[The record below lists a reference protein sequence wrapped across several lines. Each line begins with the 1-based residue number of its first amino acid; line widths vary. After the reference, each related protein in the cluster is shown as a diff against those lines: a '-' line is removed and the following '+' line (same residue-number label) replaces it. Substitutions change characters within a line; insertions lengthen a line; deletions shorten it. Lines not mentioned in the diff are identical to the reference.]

1 MDKEK
6 KQIEE
11 KIKEIIEAD
20 PRFLDI
26 AEIVFDEEIEEIE
39 AEMETG
45 SDEEA
50 EAAVVVD
57 EEVGKEADDEAEI
70 ELPVVAEG
78 EAGKEPEAEADVAV
92 VVDEEAELAT
102 GEEAGSV
109 ADEEAGFATGE
120 ETESVADEEAELATD
135 EETESVA
142 DEETETPL
150 PVPPIDDYKKPWI
163 FEKED
168 EFFAKKSKT
177 FIGRFFRK
185 NRNNA
190 VLGLTILLA
199 LLVIAIESI
208 SYAIPQTVTIEYVTF
223 EGTETETV
231 ETRATEPSEVI
242 ESASFEYSDK
252 VFITPCE
259 GTVIRNGDT
268 IRVLEAEKSTAL
280 IGGTESEFWLI
291 PGTVKDNLVMNNIS
305 YTKQDRISPGIDET
319 VTVDTKIVVDR
330 VTTTVEVKKEEEQP
344 KNYVI
349 LDPSLESGKQEVTE
363 GKAGEGYFKY
373 TTTYVNGEFEGT
385 ERTVKKW
392 ITEPVDN
399 TLRLGTSL
407 TGHSGKYEATRTFT
421 ANTTAYWMGDNA
433 RGAAGGRCV
442 YGTCAVDPSIIPYG
456 TLIWVEGYGA
466 AVAND
471 CGSGIKGDDLDLWMH
486 SYEESCQWGR
496 RFVTSYVLKAIE

>member
-39 AEMETG
+39 AEMETAG
-45 SDEEA
+45 EEETEAQA
-50 EAAVVVD
+50 EVAVVV
-57 EEVGKEADDEAEI
+57 DDEAEI
-70 ELPVVAEG
+70 ELPVVVEAELET
-78 EAGKEPEAEADVAV
+78 EAGKEPEPEVETTA
-92 VVDEEAELAT
+92 DEEAGLAVD
-102 GEEAGSV
+102 EEAGSV
-109 ADEEAGFATGE
+109 ADEEAE
-120 ETESVADEEAELATD
+120 
-135 EETESVA
+135 
-142 DEETETPL
+142 ETPL

-190 VLGLTILLA
+190 VLGFTILLA

-223 EGTETETV
+223 AGTETETV

-242 ESASFEYSDK
+242 EAASFEYSDK

-259 GTVIRNGDT
+259 GTVIKNGDT

-305 YTKQDRISPGIDET
+305 YTEQDRISPGIDET

>member
-39 AEMETG
+39 AEMET
-45 SDEEA
+45 
-50 EAAVVVD
+50 AATVVVD

-70 ELPVVAEG
+70 ELPVVVEAELET
-78 EAGKEPEAEADVAV
+78 EAGKEPEAEVEVTADEQAGLAV
-92 VVDEEAELAT
+92 D
-102 GEEAGSV
+102 EEAGSV
-109 ADEEAGFATGE
+109 ADEEAE
-120 ETESVADEEAELATD
+120 
-135 EETESVA
+135 
-142 DEETETPL
+142 ETPL

-190 VLGLTILLA
+190 VLGFTILLA

-223 EGTETETV
+223 AGTETETV

-242 ESASFEYSDK
+242 EAASFEYSDK

-268 IRVLEAEKSTAL
+268 IRVLEAKKSTAL

-305 YTKQDRISPGIDET
+305 YTEQDRISPGIDET

>member
-39 AEMETG
+39 AEMETAG
-45 SDEEA
+45 EEETEAQA
-50 EAAVVVD
+50 EVVVVVD
-57 EEVGKEADDEAEI
+57 DEVGKEADDEAEI
-70 ELPVVAEG
+70 ELPVV
-78 EAGKEPEAEADVAV
+78 V
-92 VVDEEAELAT
+92 EAEL
-102 GEEAGSV
+102 E
-109 ADEEAGFATGE
+109 
-120 ETESVADEEAELATD
+120 
-135 EETESVA
+135 
-142 DEETETPL
+142 ETPL

-190 VLGLTILLA
+190 VLGFTILLA

-223 EGTETETV
+223 AGTETETV

-242 ESASFEYSDK
+242 EAASFEYSDK

-259 GTVIRNGDT
+259 GTVIKNGDT

-305 YTKQDRISPGIDET
+305 YTEQDRISPGIDET

>member
-20 PRFLDI
+20 PRFLVI

-50 EAAVVVD
+50 EVEIKVVA
-57 EEVGKEADDEAEI
+57 EKEVTLEPETEI
-70 ELPVVAEG
+70 ELPVVAE
-78 EAGKEPEAEADVAV
+78 AEA
-92 VVDEEAELAT
+92 
-102 GEEAGSV
+102 
-109 ADEEAGFATGE
+109 
-120 ETESVADEEAELATD
+120 
-135 EETESVA
+135 
-142 DEETETPL
+142 ETPL

>member
-39 AEMETG
+39 AEMETAG
-45 SDEEA
+45 EEETEAQA
-50 EAAVVVD
+50 EVAVVV
-57 EEVGKEADDEAEI
+57 DDEAEI
-70 ELPVVAEG
+70 ELPVVVEAEL
-78 EAGKEPEAEADVAV
+78 ETAAGKEPEPEVETTA
-92 VVDEEAELAT
+92 DEEAGLAVD
-102 GEEAGSV
+102 EEAGSV
-109 ADEEAGFATGE
+109 ADEEAE
-120 ETESVADEEAELATD
+120 
-135 EETESVA
+135 
-142 DEETETPL
+142 ETPL

-190 VLGLTILLA
+190 VLGFTILLA

-223 EGTETETV
+223 AGTETETV

-242 ESASFEYSDK
+242 EAASFEYSDK

-259 GTVIRNGDT
+259 GTVIKNGDT

-305 YTKQDRISPGIDET
+305 YTEQDRISPGIDET

>member
-6 KQIEE
+6 KRIEE

-39 AEMETG
+39 AEME
-45 SDEEA
+45 A
-50 EAAVVVD
+50 EVAVVAD
-57 EEVGKEADDEAEI
+57 EEVEAEI
-70 ELPVVAEG
+70 ELPVVVEAELET
-78 EAGKEPEAEADVAV
+78 EAGKEPEAEVETTTD
-92 VVDEEAELAT
+92 
-102 GEEAGSV
+102 EEAGSV
-109 ADEEAGFATGE
+109 ADEEAE
-120 ETESVADEEAELATD
+120 VAVVAEAEAEIELPVVVEAEL
-135 EETESVA
+135 E
-142 DEETETPL
+142 ETPL

-190 VLGLTILLA
+190 VLGFTILLA

-223 EGTETETV
+223 AGTETETV

-242 ESASFEYSDK
+242 EAASFEYSDK

>member
-39 AEMETG
+39 AEMETAG
-45 SDEEA
+45 EEKT
-50 EAAVVVD
+50 EAQTEVVVVVD

-70 ELPVVAEG
+70 ELPVVVEAEL
-78 EAGKEPEAEADVAV
+78 EAAAGKEPEAEVEVAV
-92 VVDEEAELAT
+92 VTDEEAELAT
-102 GEEAGSV
+102 GEEVEVTADEEVEVATDEEAGSV
-109 ADEEAGFATGE
+109 ADEEAE
-120 ETESVADEEAELATD
+120 
-135 EETESVA
+135 
-142 DEETETPL
+142 ETPL

-190 VLGLTILLA
+190 VLGFTILLA

-223 EGTETETV
+223 AGTETETV

-242 ESASFEYSDK
+242 EAASFEYSDK

-305 YTKQDRISPGIDET
+305 YTEQDRISPGIDET